1 MGLRTRPWS
10 STARS
15 PTPSDRK
22 VQRWR

>member
-15 PTPSDRK
+15 PTPSDWK

>member
-1 MGLRTRPWS
+1 MGLRTRPRS

-15 PTPSDRK
+15 PTPSDWK